1 MTRWGQ
7 VQNTETTNTI
17 HRTNRSN
24 SALSIAPMFNLTTN
38 LLCHKTSQ
46 QAATVQQLPS
56 TELCLRIVWLSD
68 GPAPRRWSPVKVSME
83 LWARH
88 MGRHCM
94 VDKIVTFW
102 GREFPFF
109 SAFSVQSTDLG
120 WIAGPGREWQQ
131 YYSTGHPWWMVTER
145 NASRKWKCCKTV
157 SKGDDAVKSEV
168 EQGYALDQA
177 MISIFSIFRS
187 KAGVKLTFYWWL
199 ILLRCCLSV
208 AATLQTTVM
217 LPVCC

>member
-88 MGRHCM
+88 MGRHCV

-109 SAFSVQSTDLG
+109 SGSYSNCITVTSHKIFIRPPQSGSRVSMFNIHSSSLNS
-120 WIAGPGREWQQ
+120 AQQ
-131 YYSTGHPWWMVTER
+131 SST
-145 NASRKWKCCKTV
+145 SKT
-157 SKGDDAVKSEV
+157 
-168 EQGYALDQA
+168 
-177 MISIFSIFRS
+177 
-187 KAGVKLTFYWWL
+187 
-199 ILLRCCLSV
+199 
-208 AATLQTTVM
+208 
-217 LPVCC
+217 